1 MFSRALVL
9 SLLGGALVSAP
20 AAAQSLGLPVVNNGV
35 PTGINLAVDAGF
47 SNADAGKATT
57 VGASASVGLGF
68 FGVTG
73 TIARYNPKVGDGVWA
88 PGVSGSLRIFG
99 GPLIPLRVMVQAGVS
114 HWSIGDYKYTHVP
127 ISLGIA
133 ATIPSPGISIKPWVA
148 PRIDILRHPNIDC
161 CNITTGTDSHF
172 GISGGI
178 DLTLLSGISIRAAY
192 DRMSYSGVKPS
203 ILSFGVG
210 FQP

>member
-1 MFSRALVL
+1 MFARALVL
-9 SLLGGALVSAP
+9 LLLGGALVSAP
-20 AAAQSLGLPVVNNGV
+20 AASQSLGLPVINHGV

-68 FGVTG
+68 VGVTG
-73 TIARYNPKVGDGVWA
+73 TIARYNPKVGDGIWA
-88 PGVSGSLRIFG
+88 PGVSGSLRLFG
-99 GPLIPLRVMVQAGVS
+99 GPLIPIKVTALVGVS
-114 HWSIGDYKYTHVP
+114 HWSVGGTKVTHVP
-127 ISLGIA
+127 VSLGIA
-133 ATIPSPGISIKPWVA
+133 ATIPSPGFAIKPWVA
-148 PRIDILRHPNIDC
+148 PRIDIVARTFD
-161 CNITTGTDSHF
+161 TGDVGNSGESHF

-178 DLTLLSGISIRAAY
+178 DFTLLSGISLRAAY
-192 DRMSYSGVKPS
+192 DRMSYRGLKPS